1 MINFMEYIQN
11 LIRCIRRYE
20 SEVPTI
26 ILQRDYMGAALEIGT
41 TLFGI
46 RDEMTIHMAEMHP
59 RLHAYLVGL
68 GARLMTLETACLDG
82 SDQKISTELDRV
94 NERLHLVKLILSSL
108 EKMEGPKNP
117 KDNKV

>member
-1 MINFMEYIQN
+1 MEYVQN

-20 SEVPTI
+20 SEVPAI

-46 RDEMTIHMAEMHP
+46 RDELTIHVAEMHP
-59 RLHAYLVGL
+59 RLHVYLIGL

-82 SDQKISTELDRV
+82 NDQKISTELDRV

-108 EKMEGPKNP
+108 EKTECPNTSKGHKI
-117 KDNKV
+117 